1 MKISPK
7 KKANFQKIVLDYY
20 KENKRASLPW
30 RKKINPYR
38 IWISEIM
45 LQQTQVDRVISFFNE
60 WVNLFPSVQD
70 LADASQV
77 DVLKAWK
84 GLGYNSRAI
93 RVKRAAEILVNN
105 YKGIFPKTV
114 DEMQDLPGIGPY
126 TAGAIMAFAY
136 NKPAVFIETNI
147 RRVFIYH
154 FYPSASQSLGTSR
167 SSATLGASYKG
178 EDSERRVHDREILEL
193 VSQTL
198 PEKNI
203 REWYFALMDYGAHLG
218 RELKLNGK
226 KFNPNINSRHYAKQS
241 KFAGSD
247 REIRSRIV
255 SILLEKKK
263 DSISG
268 ILKKVSGLSSDVD
281 RVERIIS
288 SLERDGFVE
297 INNGKIFLKN

>member
-7 KKANFQKIVLDYY
+7 KKADFQKLVLDYY
-20 KENKRASLPW
+20 KENKRAQLPW
-30 RKKINPYR
+30 RSKITPYR
-38 IWISEIM
+38 VWISEIM
-45 LQQTQVDRVISFFNE
+45 LQQTQVDRVVSFFNE
-60 WVNLFPSVQD
+60 WMKTFTTVQD
-70 LADASQV
+70 LANASQI
-77 DVLKAWK
+77 DVLKSWK

-93 RVKRAAEILVNN
+93 RLKRSAEILVND
-105 YKGIFPKTV
+105 YYGKFPKTI
-114 DEMQDLPGIGPY
+114 DEIQKLPGIGPY

-136 NKPAVFIETNI
+136 NKPTVFVETNI

-154 FYPSASQSLGTSR
+154 FWKNEENPL
-167 SSATLGASYKG
+167 LPG
-178 EDSERRVHDREILEL
+178 EGGFRRKPGEVHDKEILDL

-203 REWYFALMDYGAHLG
+203 REWYFALMDYGAYLG

-226 KFNPNINSRHYAKQS
+226 KFNPNIKSRHYTKQS
-241 KFAGSD
+241 KFSGSD

-255 SILLEKKK
+255 SILLENKK

-268 ILKKVSGLSSDVD
+268 IVKKVSGLSDDVD

-288 SLERDGFVE
+288 TLERDGFVE
-297 INNGKIFLKN
+297 INKGKIFLKK

>member
-7 KKANFQKIVLDYY
+7 KKVDFQNLVLDYY
-20 KENKRASLPW
+20 KKNKRASLPW
-30 RKKINPYR
+30 RKQITPYR
-38 IWISEIM
+38 VWISEIM

-60 WVNLFPSVQD
+60 WVDKFPTVQD
-70 LADASQV
+70 LARASQIH
-77 DVLKAWK
+77 VLKNWK

-93 RVKRAAEILVNN
+93 RLKRAAEILVKE
-105 YKGIFPKTV
+105 YGGMFPKRF
-114 DEMQDLPGIGPY
+114 EEIIKLPGIGSY

-136 NKPAVFIETNI
+136 NKQAVFVETNI

-154 FYPSASQSLGTSR
+154 FHHPSVARRASRHLPL
-167 SSATLGASYKG
+167 AG
-178 EDSERRVHDREILEL
+178 EETEHRVHDKEILDL

-203 REWYFALMDYGAHLG
+203 REWYFALMDYGAYLG
-218 RELKLNGK
+218 RELKINGK
-226 KFNPNINSRHYAKQS
+226 KFNPNIKSRHYTKQS

-255 SILLEKKK
+255 SLLLEKKK

-268 ILKKVSGLSSDVD
+268 IVKKVSSLSNDID
-281 RVERIIS
+281 RIEKIIS
-288 SLERDGFVE
+288 TLERDGFVE
-297 INNGKIFLKN
+297 MNNGIVLLKK